1 MNDYTGLVTLCK
13 REIRRYW
20 SVASQTLL
28 PPLISSS
35 LFMLIFGM
43 SLGRN
48 IDLYDQNLSY
58 LDFLVPGLITM
69 NLISSSYENTSSS
82 LFISRWH
89 NHIQEMLLS
98 PLSYFEMVLGLLCGG
113 VTRGILTAF
122 GVYLVSHLFTST
134 PVMHPWLL
142 LYFLV
147 GISII
152 FSSAGL
158 LAALWAEDFAKDKH
172 KERR

>member
-1 MNDYTGLVTLCK
+1 
-13 REIRRYW
+13 
-20 SVASQTLL
+20 
-28 PPLISSS
+28 
-35 LFMLIFGM
+35 
-43 SLGRN
+43 
-48 IDLYDQNLSY
+48 
-58 LDFLVPGLITM
+58 
-69 NLISSSYENTSSS
+69 
-82 LFISRWH
+82 
-89 NHIQEMLLS
+89 MLLS

-158 LAALWAEDFAKDKH
+158 LAALWAEDFAMLSVWSTYLIMPMVYLGGVFNTIDMIPVGLRWMATFNPMRYLINGVRYSFVDRIDSPLIYSVVLTFVLAVGMFLFIIHLFRIGYKL
-172 KERR
+172 RT